1 MTRRIRVLVL
11 LALLA
16 IGGASLFA
24 MPDHEVFFEYYTDNT
39 YSELCGEKWVLCYVI
54 YGYGCRTPYVIVY
67 DGDDC

>member
-16 IGGASLFA
+16 MGGASLFA
-24 MPDHEVFFEYYTDNT
+24 LPDHEVYIEYYTDAT
-39 YSELCGEKWVLCYVI
+39 YTVLCGERWVTCSGI
-54 YGYGCRTPYVIVY
+54 YSSGCRTAYYVAY